1 MLDSAE
7 FYDVEKNEWTK
18 VSGLKIPRTE
28 HTMSLIYGIPTVIGE
43 TEDCNKTPTFIEFPW
58 ARSV

>member
-43 TEDCNKTPTFIEFPW
+43 TNDCSKATLI
-58 ARSV
+58 S

>member
-18 VSGLKIPRTE
+18 VSGLKIARTE

-43 TEDCNKTPTFIEFPW
+43 I
-58 ARSV
+58 